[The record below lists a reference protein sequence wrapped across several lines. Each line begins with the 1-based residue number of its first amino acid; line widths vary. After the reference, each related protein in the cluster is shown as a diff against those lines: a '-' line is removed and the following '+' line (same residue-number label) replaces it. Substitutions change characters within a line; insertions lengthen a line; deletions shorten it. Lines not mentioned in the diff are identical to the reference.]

1 MTPIPN
7 VSFVMGDPSLGG
19 VAASADGIAGLILGG
34 VAVVDGIQLS
44 TPTAIYSIK
53 DAEALGIDASYDTDN
68 NTDAYKEIVDFYS
81 NTGEGSELWIMVVA
95 PDTTYANVCDKT
107 QDLAKKLFTETEG
120 RVRIWGVNITRP
132 AGYIPTVNDGI
143 DDDVIAAIANAQA
156 LSDEMAMDNF
166 IPTRV
171 ILPGCYYNGT
181 AADLADLKQRDD
193 NRVQVSL
200 HGREGSEEGRV
211 GFLLGWY
218 AAMSVQENAGKVRLG
233 DLGIDDAYLTDG
245 VTRPEDNLAYQDTIH
260 DKGYIF
266 PIQRF
271 GRAGYFYNDDP
282 TATADTDDFVSF
294 ARGRVIDKVERIAYN
309 VYLDFVNADYD
320 VDADGNIG
328 PGELKTLQGDIDD
341 AVLASMAGEIS
352 GFKSEVP
359 IAQDVLATGKTQ
371 VKLKP
376 QPRAYHK
383 EIEVE
388 LGFTKTL

>member
-7 VSFVMGDPSLGG
+7 VSFVMGESALGG

-34 VAVVDGIQLS
+34 DAVDDGIQLS
-44 TPTAIYSIK
+44 TPTAIFSIK
-53 DAEALGIDASYDTDN
+53 DAEDLGIDADYDTDN
-68 NTDAYKEIVDFYS
+68 NTDAYKEIVDFYR
-81 NTGEGSELWIMVVA
+81 NTGEGSELWIMIVA
-95 PDTTYANVCDKT
+95 PDTTYTNICDKT
-107 QDLAKKLFTETEG
+107 QDLAKKLYTDTEG
-120 RVRIWGVNITRP
+120 RVRIWGVNITR
-132 AGYIPTVNDGI
+132 AADYTPTVTSGI
-143 DDDVIAAIANAQA
+143 DEDVITAIANAQA
-156 LSDEMAMDNF
+156 LAEEMAMDNF

-171 ILPGCYYNGT
+171 ILPGCYYSGT
-181 AADLADLKQRDD
+181 AADLADLKQHDD

-200 HGREGSEEGRV
+200 HGRKNSEEGRV

-233 DLGIDDAYLTDG
+233 DLGISEAYLTDG
-245 VTRPEDNLAYQDTIH
+245 ATRPEENLAYQNAIH

-294 ARGRVIDKVERIAYN
+294 ARGRVMDKVQRIAYS

-341 AVLASMAGEIS
+341 AVLTSMAGEIS

-359 IAQDVLATGKTQ
+359 VEQDVLATGKTQ
-371 VKLKP
+371 VKLMP

-383 EIEVE
+383 IIEVT